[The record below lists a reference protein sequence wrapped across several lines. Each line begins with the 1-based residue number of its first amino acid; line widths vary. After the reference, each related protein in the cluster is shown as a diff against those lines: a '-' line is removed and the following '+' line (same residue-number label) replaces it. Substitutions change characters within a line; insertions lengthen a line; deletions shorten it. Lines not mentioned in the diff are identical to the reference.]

1 MFLKYANSIMASF
14 CDIKNEMVKL
24 KKRKMVLLD
33 TVLFAKVAV

>member
-1 MFLKYANSIMASF
+1 MALF

-24 KKRKMVLLD
+24 KKGKMVLLG